1 MIEIINADLI
11 TNEDGQFWAVWLF
24 ITQEEESW
32 MLPTTAPGTLENG
45 DLQTYFEARK
55 AELWRVAQAKRYT
68 PDVLKRVPSR
78 RLLKSVVLVIVD
90 ELNVLR
96 EEQGMPELTE
106 AEMIAAVKA
115 KLR

>member
-1 MIEIINADLI
+1 MIEILSAEFISD
-11 TNEDGQFWAVWLF
+11 EDRQFWACWLQ
-24 ITQEEESW
+24 ITENEERW
-32 MLPTTAPGTLENG
+32 MLPTTAPGTLVNG
-45 DLQTYFEARK
+45 DLQAYFEARE
-55 AELWRVAQAKRYT
+55 AELWRVAQIKQYT
-68 PDVLKRVPSR
+68 PDVLKRAPSR

-90 ELNVLR
+90 EINILR